1 MCENCQKEFNQ
12 KSHLDVHKKRKRPCK
27 KDPVVARLE
36 SKVKTLQAKPKEVT
50 TQNMLSLF
58 SGAGGDTC
66 GFEAASW
73 KVTHF
78 SEFKEPAIQTHL
90 AAFPSSTLLKG
101 KDSSN
106 DIKAIPDE
114 TYVSLRGGTDLI
126 FAGFPCFVAGT
137 QVLTDTGY
145 KSIETVTLENKLLTH
160 TGKFK
165 PIVNLQRK
173 LFTESIYDIRIKYH
187 PTPLTATPEHP
198 FYVRKRGKEPE
209 WKALKDISMDDFCGM
224 VINRKSNEPFMSV
237 SEVVKHIKKYQDVP
251 EWVQDCSC
259 DFVKKVIDNFP
270 DMRFGAYTVSLHFQR
285 LFLKLGK
292 VMCIKKEETQYSLE
306 QFEEADG
313 FIENNYAW
321 MAPAYIEKRH
331 PVQTEVYNFEVEEDN
346 SYIVENTIVH
356 NCQGFSHAGKKKS
369 DDPRNE
375 LVHQF
380 VRAAR
385 LIQPK
390 WIIGENVKGLLSRK
404 GVYPTGT
411 AQRPVID
418 IIREIFEAIGYK
430 ITYRVINA
438 TEVGVPQERKR
449 LIIIGH
455 KGEQY
460 PHAPWESMVVDYK
473 PTIRNIL
480 TDTLEGAVELPELY
494 KPSEQPARYWIETRE
509 TPSGTPH
516 PNLLRLVGG
525 IRNLSTKEKQAMK
538 RDVKEKIQYVEKE
551 GLISFGVRKGGYH
564 GQVLDPDAASKTI
577 ICAYN
582 QCPRLFVGL
591 HNPDTNKYYVRC
603 LTSVEC
609 GEIQGFPKS
618 YPWQGTE
625 KDKIVQIGN
634 AVPPPLATAIANM
647 LPSITFTD
655 TQQICE
661 QKIGKGDESD
671 EEDDE

>member
-1 MCENCQKEFNQ
+1 MVKYVCENCQKEFNQ

-66 GFEAASW
+66 GFEKGGW

-101 KDSSN
+101 KDGSN
-106 DIKAIPDE
+106 DIKSIPDE

-126 FAGFPCFVAGT
+126 FAGFPC
-137 QVLTDTGY
+137 
-145 KSIETVTLENKLLTH
+145 
-160 TGKFK
+160 
-165 PIVNLQRK
+165 
-173 LFTESIYDIRIKYH
+173 
-187 PTPLTATPEHP
+187 
-198 FYVRKRGKEPE
+198 
-209 WKALKDISMDDFCGM
+209 
-224 VINRKSNEPFMSV
+224 
-237 SEVVKHIKKYQDVP
+237 
-251 EWVQDCSC
+251 
-259 DFVKKVIDNFP
+259 
-270 DMRFGAYTVSLHFQR
+270 
-285 LFLKLGK
+285 
-292 VMCIKKEETQYSLE
+292 
-306 QFEEADG
+306 
-313 FIENNYAW
+313 
-321 MAPAYIEKRH
+321 
-331 PVQTEVYNFEVEEDN
+331 
-346 SYIVENTIVH
+346 
-356 NCQGFSHAGKKKS
+356 QGFSHAGKKKS

-375 LVHQF
+375 LVHEF

-411 AQRPVID
+411 AARPVIE

-449 LIIIGH
+449 LILIGH

-460 PHAPWESMVVDYK
+460 PHAPWESMVAEGK
-473 PTIRNIL
+473 PTIRSIL
-480 TDTLEGAVELPELY
+480 TDTLEGAVELPDLY
-494 KPSEQPARYWIETRE
+494 KPKEKPARYWIETRK

-516 PNLLRLVGG
+516 PNLVRLVGG

-564 GQVLDPDAASKTI
+564 GQVLDPDEASKTI

-591 HNPDTNKYYVRC
+591 HNPDTGKYYVRC
-603 LTSVEC
+603 LTPVEC

-647 LPSITFTD
+647 LPSITFSD
-655 TQQICE
+655 VEQICE
-661 QKIGKGDESD
+661 QKIGKGDESE